1 MEALRETIF
10 NDTLDSDRNSCRDQ
24 QYQRSNMQRSAIMNK
39 LRQAG
44 CRITK
49 QRKII
54 LDIIL
59 QEECTCC
66 KEIYFLAARKDP
78 NIGMATIYRMIN
90 LLEEMGG
97 CIKPPHLAEERPYF
111 SVNRHEPDTAIC
123 PFDPEMYKIAADRLV
138 EKYGIKVL
146 FHTYITAAIMEG
158 KTIRGVIIENKSGRQ
173 AVYAKRVIDCTGDG
187 DVIAYTGAPFETG
200 VGEKDGEEVKSPV
213 STMFC
218 MDGLAPDTV
227 TWKVDKSLAYGA
239 VNLFPLM
246 KEDEFRAE
254 MTRVTGINPCSA
266 EDITKGEIACR
277 KQILEVLDWL
287 HHNYK
292 GTEHARLTKV
302 ANMMGMMVSRRIVAE
317 YKVTRDDIL
326 NYTIFDDAISMNAY
340 GVDIHN
346 PNGGG
351 CELYWLI
358 PGHAYSI
365 PYRALLPLE
374 VENIIAA
381 GRCIA
386 HDGIA
391 VMATCYGTGEA
402 AGAAAALSIKE
413 DVPFRKLSVKKLQDQ
428 LKKQGVY
435 LGDQEPE
442 KPEPRYIH
450 ISTI

>member
-1 MEALRETIF
+1 MQSQKIYVEPEKKLPVSYDVDVLVCGGGPSGIAAAVSAAKNGAEVLLIERF
-10 NDTLDSDRNSCRDQ
+10 NCLGGQGPVGLVTSFMS
-24 QYQRSNMQRSAIMNK
+24 MSAYTGG
-39 LRQAG
+39 RQVIKG
-44 CRITK
+44 VF
-49 QRKII
+49 
-54 LDIIL
+54 
-59 QEECTCC
+59 EEFT
-66 KEIYFLAARKDP
+66 
-78 NIGMATIYRMIN
+78 N

>member
-1 MEALRETIF
+1 M
-10 NDTLDSDRNSCRDQ
+10 
-24 QYQRSNMQRSAIMNK
+24 
-39 LRQAG
+39 
-44 CRITK
+44 
-49 QRKII
+49 
-54 LDIIL
+54 
-59 QEECTCC
+59 
-66 KEIYFLAARKDP
+66 
-78 NIGMATIYRMIN
+78 
-90 LLEEMGG
+90 
-97 CIKPPHLAEERPYF
+97 
-111 SVNRHEPDTAIC
+111 
-123 PFDPEMYKIAADRLV
+123 
-138 EKYGIKVL
+138 
-146 FHTYITAAIMEG
+146 
-158 KTIRGVIIENKSGRQ
+158 
-173 AVYAKRVIDCTGDG
+173 IDCTGDG

-365 PYRALLPLE
+365 PYRALLPLD